1 LKDCD
6 TELLH
11 TGELQIAPCT
21 QVLLDETVMEAGQ
34 LKETGLKNPRV
45 CVSVC
50 DSDPPPTLSL

>member
-1 LKDCD
+1 MKDCD

-34 LKETGLKNPRV
+34 LKETGLK
-45 CVSVC
+45 
-50 DSDPPPTLSL
+50 TLECM

>member
-1 LKDCD
+1 MKDCD

-34 LKETGLKNPRV
+34 LKETGLKTLECV
-45 CVSVC
+45 CER
-50 DSDPPPTLSL
+50 PHSLYS